1 MRCSPGG
8 GSSGSCGFNTR
19 DCAERVADCYQ
30 RLLPSHAFT
39 VKRLASRGRPM
50 ISLSATGHGAQW
62 NATIGVNASGQ
73 TAVRFTWLPGR

>member
-1 MRCSPGG
+1 
-8 GSSGSCGFNTR
+8 
-19 DCAERVADCYQ
+19 
-30 RLLPSHAFT
+30 
-39 VKRLASRGRPM
+39 M